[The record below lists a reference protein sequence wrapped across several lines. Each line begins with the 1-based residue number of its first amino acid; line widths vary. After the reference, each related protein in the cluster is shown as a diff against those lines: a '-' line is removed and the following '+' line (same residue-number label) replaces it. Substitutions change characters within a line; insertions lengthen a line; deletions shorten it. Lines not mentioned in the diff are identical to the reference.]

1 MTPDENIDLVSDKI
15 DLEVARFIEG
25 VDKSQNGIFNRLLGV
40 VKGIETNDQ
49 GDIKQTVKNLKL
61 LANVRKTIENEILT
75 DAYKK
80 RVASLENQFPAISS
94 LNNGYFK
101 FIDASFDPN
110 RELYKEVIKTSISA
124 TRASLL
130 ESGVSE
136 NVINPIVNIVND
148 SVTSGSTFADMV
160 DELRVI
166 IKGDEERL
174 GQLMRYSK
182 QITQDALNQFNAGY
196 NETIAKD
203 LDLEWYFYSGG
214 RRRTS
219 RPFCKKYAGRYFHKK
234 EVEDF
239 GKRID
244 LDASNLCGGKKDLCQ
259 GRVKGTN
266 SSNIFRYRGGYNC
279 KHIYKPTLIDSVPNN
294 VINRN
299 IEKGYYLDRD
309 DIETI
314 ADNNKDTE
322 ELYTK
327 DGVYTK
333 QRQKLHDRIQT
344 NKLRGHTPVGKE
356 KTVYM
361 TGGPSAN
368 GKSTLINS
376 GKVKHPKNMVTID
389 SDAIKG
395 DLPEY
400 NALLKIKDPRAAAFA
415 HEESSF
421 VSKKILKTSVDG
433 NYNALLDGTGDG
445 SIESLTKKIKGMK
458 ANGHRVS
465 AEYVTLDTDLSLKL
479 AKIRGKKTG
488 RFIPDEFI
496 KNANQ
501 KGSTVLVKALENDL
515 FDDMRLWDTNVNG
528 VPRLILEHKNHK
540 TKIFDK
546 KLYDRFLAKG
556 NPDTDFSKFKH
567 LDD

>member
-94 LNNGYFK
+94 LNNDYFK

-214 RRRTS
+214 KRRTS

-239 GKRID
+239 GKRKD
-244 LDASNLCGGKKDLCQ
+244 LDGSNLCGGSSKTDLCA

-279 KHIYKPTLIDSVPNN
+279 KHIYKPTLIDSVPKS
-294 VINRN
+294 VVKRN
-299 IEKGYYLDRD
+299 IDKGYY
-309 DIETI
+309 E
-314 ADNNKDTE
+314 
-322 ELYTK
+322 
-327 DGVYTK
+327 
-333 QRQKLHDRIQT
+333 
-344 NKLRGHTPVGKE
+344 
-356 KTVYM
+356 
-361 TGGPSAN
+361 
-368 GKSTLINS
+368 
-376 GKVKHPKNMVTID
+376 
-389 SDAIKG
+389 
-395 DLPEY
+395 PE
-400 NALLKIKDPRAAAFA
+400 
-415 HEESSF
+415 
-421 VSKKILKTSVDG
+421 
-433 NYNALLDGTGDG
+433 
-445 SIESLTKKIKGMK
+445 
-458 ANGHRVS
+458 
-465 AEYVTLDTDLSLKL
+465 
-479 AKIRGKKTG
+479 
-488 RFIPDEFI
+488 
-496 KNANQ
+496 
-501 KGSTVLVKALENDL
+501 
-515 FDDMRLWDTNVNG
+515 
-528 VPRLILEHKNHK
+528 
-540 TKIFDK
+540 
-546 KLYDRFLAKG
+546 
-556 NPDTDFSKFKH
+556 
-567 LDD
+567 